1 LYNLLNLANQTKL
14 FELPKSPK
22 SPKSL
27 NIFTL
32 AIPLNVREVEVLYNR
47 IIQSKSSIESS
58 ALDQLKKLQ
67 KGIYKALATAE
78 TNRITNNW
86 LLEVAREE
94 KRNGKRKKGKGCGF
108 GRVMGIE
115 VLEQRNKEA
124 IDRAIS
130 KVWTTEYTK
139 INPSIFSMPIVAKK
153 ASSPTKKRALE
164 VVEQSLEKRLRLEYI
179 REEEEVRIE
188 APETRTRSGRTVK
201 RTSKAR
207 N

>member
-1 LYNLLNLANQTKL
+1 
-14 FELPKSPK
+14 
-22 SPKSL
+22 
-27 NIFTL
+27 
-32 AIPLNVREVEVLYNR
+32 
-47 IIQSKSSIESS
+47 
-58 ALDQLKKLQ
+58 
-67 KGIYKALATAE
+67 
-78 TNRITNNW
+78 
-86 LLEVAREE
+86 VAREE

>member
-1 LYNLLNLANQTKL
+1 
-14 FELPKSPK
+14 
-22 SPKSL
+22 
-27 NIFTL
+27 
-32 AIPLNVREVEVLYNR
+32 
-47 IIQSKSSIESS
+47 
-58 ALDQLKKLQ
+58 LDQLKKLQ
-67 KGIYKALATAE
+67 KGTCKALATAE
-78 TNRITNNW
+78 TNRITNNR

-94 KRNGKRKKGKGCGF
+94 KQKGKRKKGKDCGF
-108 GRVMGIE
+108 GRVMGVE

-130 KVWTTEYTK
+130 KVWTTEYAK
-139 INPSIFSMPIVAKK
+139 INPSIFTMPIAAKK

-179 REEEEVRIE
+179 GEEEEVRIE